1 MQKTRKELSEER
13 FGLIIHPTVFF
24 VSVALTVVFVV
35 VTIVALD
42 HMADIYSAVQAWI
55 TTNVGWLFILFVQGF
70 LLFSLY
76 LMVSRLGRVRL
87 GGPGARPDYSYAS
100 WLSMLFA
107 AGMGIGLVF
116 WAVAEPVFHYGSPP
130 FAEPET
136 RAAAAEAMRFT
147 FLHWGFHAWGIY
159 AVVALSLA
167 YFAYN
172 RGLPLTIRS
181 AFYPLI
187 GDRIYGWMGN
197 VIDILAVLAT
207 LFGIATSLG
216 LGVSQVAAGLSYL
229 FGIDAGVELQI
240 FLIFAITLLATT
252 SVVLGLDKGVKRLS
266 EINMGLAGALML
278 FLLLLGP
285 TLFIMKSFVQNI
297 GDYVQNFFQMSGWTE
312 AYRAEAGWQASW
324 TVFYW
329 AWWIAW
335 SPFVGMFIARVSRG
349 RTIREFLLG
358 VLLVP
363 TTLTF
368 LWMSVF
374 GGTALYGAMNGTFD
388 IQAAVNED
396 VSTALFALLNEFPL
410 SWLTSLI
417 ALMLIVVF
425 FVTSSDS
432 GSLVIDIIT
441 SGGNTDPPV
450 VQRVFW
456 ASTEG
461 IVAAAL
467 LLGGG
472 LGALQTAAITTGLPF
487 VIVLALMCVGLLK
500 ALNHDY
506 PSPRLQTRKQ
516 VLEAMRTA
524 DKR

>member
-1 MQKTRKELSEER
+1 
-13 FGLIIHPTVFF
+13 
-24 VSVALTVVFVV
+24 
-35 VTIVALD
+35 
-42 HMADIYSAVQAWI
+42 
-55 TTNVGWLFILFVQGF
+55 
-70 LLFSLY
+70 
-76 LMVSRLGRVRL
+76 
-87 GGPGARPDYSYAS
+87 
-100 WLSMLFA
+100 
-107 AGMGIGLVF
+107 
-116 WAVAEPVFHYGSPP
+116 
-130 FAEPET
+130 
-136 RAAAAEAMRFT
+136 
-147 FLHWGFHAWGIY
+147 
-159 AVVALSLA
+159 
-167 YFAYN
+167 
-172 RGLPLTIRS
+172 
-181 AFYPLI
+181 
-187 GDRIYGWMGN
+187 
-197 VIDILAVLAT
+197 
-207 LFGIATSLG
+207 
-216 LGVSQVAAGLSYL
+216 
-229 FGIDAGVELQI
+229 
-240 FLIFAITLLATT
+240 
-252 SVVLGLDKGVKRLS
+252 
-266 EINMGLAGALML
+266 
-278 FLLLLGP
+278 
-285 TLFIMKSFVQNI
+285 
-297 GDYVQNFFQMSGWTE
+297 MSGWTE

-396 VSTALFALLNEFPL
+396 VSTALFALLHEFPL

-417 ALMLIVVF
+417 GLMLIVVF

>member
-1 MQKTRKELSEER
+1 MEKTRRELSEER
-13 FGLIIHPTVFF
+13 FGLIIHPAVFSISVGLTVAF
-24 VSVALTVVFVV
+24 VLLTVV
-35 VTIVALD
+35 ALD
-42 HMADIYSAVQAWI
+42 RMEVIYSRVQEWI
-55 TTNVGWLFILFVQGF
+55 TVNMGWLFILLVQGF
-70 LLFSLY
+70 LLFSIY
-76 LMVSRLGRVRL
+76 LLVSRLGRVRL

-100 WLSMLFA
+100 WLAMLFA

-116 WAVAEPVFHYGSPP
+116 WAVAEPVFHYGAPP

-167 YFAYN
+167 YFTYN

-187 GDRIYGWMGN
+187 GERIYGWMGN
-197 VIDILAVLAT
+197 TIDILAVLAT

-216 LGVSQVAAGLSYL
+216 LGVSQVAAGLGYL
-229 FGIDAGVELQI
+229 FGIAPDTALQI
-240 FLIFAITLLATT
+240 FLIFVITLMATT

-266 EINMGLAGALML
+266 ELNMVLAAALML
-278 FLLLLGP
+278 FLLVLGP
-285 TLFIMKSFVQNI
+285 TLFILKSFVQNT
-297 GDYVQNFFQMSGWTE
+297 GGYLQNFFQLAGWTE
-312 AYRAEAGWQASW
+312 AYRAEAGWQGSW

-363 TTLTF
+363 TAMTF
-368 LWMSVF
+368 LWMSTF
-374 GGTALYGAMNGTFD
+374 GGTALFGAMNDLFD
-388 IQAAVNED
+388 IQGAVNED
-396 VSTALFALLNEFPL
+396 VSTALFALLQQFPL
-410 SWLTSLI
+410 ASLTSLL
-417 ALMLIVVF
+417 ALVLIVVF

-441 SGGNTDPPV
+441 SGGNTEPPV
-450 VQRVFW
+450 VQRIFW

-472 LGALQTAAITTGLPF
+472 LAALQAAAIATGLPF
-487 VIVLALMCVGLLK
+487 AIVLALMCVGLLK

-506 PSPRLQTRKQ
+506 PSPRLKSRKQ
-516 VLEAMRTA
+516 VLEDMQDGP
-524 DKR
+524 DK

>member
-1 MQKTRKELSEER
+1 MEKNRKELSVER
-13 FGLIIHPTVFF
+13 FGLLIHPPVFF
-24 VSVALTVVFVV
+24 VSVALIAAFVLLTV
-35 VTIVALD
+35 VALD
-42 HMADIYSAVQAWI
+42 QMEQIYSAIQSWI
-55 TTNVGWLFILFVQGF
+55 TVNLGWLFILLVQGF
-70 LLFSLY
+70 LLFSIY
-76 LMVSRLGRVRL
+76 LMVCRLGRVRL
-87 GGPGARPDYSYAS
+87 GGEGARPDYSFGS
-100 WLSMLFA
+100 WLAMLFA

-116 WAVAEPVFHYGSPP
+116 WAVAEPVFHYGAPP
-130 FAEPET
+130 FAEPGT
-136 RAAAAEAMRFT
+136 RAAAAEAMRLT

-181 AFYPLI
+181 AFHPLI

-216 LGVSQVAAGLSYL
+216 LGVSQIAAGLSYL
-229 FGIDAGVELQI
+229 FGIEADTALKI
-240 FLIFAITLLATT
+240 LLIFVITLIATT

-266 EINMGLAGALML
+266 ELNMGLAGALMI
-278 FLLLLGP
+278 FLLVLGP
-285 TLFIMKSFVQNI
+285 TLFIMKSYVQNT
-297 GDYVQNFFQMSGWTE
+297 GGYLQNFFQLAGWTE
-312 AYRAEAGWQASW
+312 AYRAEPGWQSSW

-329 AWWIAW
+329 AWWVAW

-349 RTIREFLLG
+349 RTIREFVLG

-363 TTLTF
+363 TSLTF
-368 LWMSVF
+368 LWMSTF
-374 GGTALYGAMNGTFD
+374 GGTALFGAMTGSFD
-388 IQAAVNED
+388 LQAAVNEN
-396 VSTALFALLNEFPL
+396 VATALFALLQEFPFTG
-410 SWLTSLI
+410 LTSLM
-417 ALMLIVVF
+417 ALLLIVVF

-441 SGGNTDPPV
+441 SGGNTNPPV
-450 VQRVFW
+450 AQRVFW

-461 IVAAAL
+461 VVAATL

-472 LGALQTAAITTGLPF
+472 LGALQTASITAGLPF

-506 PSPRLQTRKQ
+506 PAPRLRNRQQVMQEKQ
-516 VLEAMRTA
+516 ETA
-524 DKR
+524 GK